1 MKSTK
6 QVLVVRKD
14 LNMRTGK
21 IASQCAHASMKVLLD
36 AAERQREDWAE
47 QFDAEPLIETGTKE
61 ITFEY
66 DKGSAWDEWLNGTFT
81 KICVYVESEAALDAV
96 FQKAARAGLPVA
108 LIVDSGKTEFHGV
121 PTTTVCAIGPA
132 WSEDIDLI
140 TGGLP
145 LL

>member
-1 MKSTK
+1 
-6 QVLVVRKD
+6 
-14 LNMRTGK
+14 MRTGK
-21 IASQCAHASMKVLLD
+21 LASQCAHSSMKALLN

-47 QFDAEPLIETGTKE
+47 QFDAEPLVETGTKE

-66 DKGSAWDEWLNGTFT
+66 DKGSAWDEWLNGAFT
-81 KICVYVESEAALDAV
+81 KICVYVESEAALDEV

-108 LIVDSGKTEFHGV
+108 LIVDSGKTEFHGI
-121 PTTTVCAIGPA
+121 PTKTVCAIGPA